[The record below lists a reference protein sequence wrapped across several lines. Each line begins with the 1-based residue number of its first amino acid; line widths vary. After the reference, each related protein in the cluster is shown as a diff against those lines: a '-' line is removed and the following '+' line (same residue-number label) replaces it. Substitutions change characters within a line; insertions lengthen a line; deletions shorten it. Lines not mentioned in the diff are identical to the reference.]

1 MKNLSRLMVLTAAV
15 LLLAGNSYA
24 GKREKLNKEFEAKET
39 VDISTTSGD
48 CIILQGSADKILV
61 QVEYSVHPK
70 EAFNPVFKERKS
82 TLKINERWSGSSS
95 GEVIW
100 TITVPE
106 NTMIEFSTASGDF
119 SIEDAKNDVDISTA
133 SGDVSIDG
141 VSGEF
146 NVSTASGDIEADD
159 VSGELDMSTASGDI
173 EIDNSRGLFELSCA
187 SGDIQA
193 SGITIT
199 EESSFSTASGDV
211 EVDLAKTA
219 EYDLDLSAASGDVS
233 LDYNGNE
240 MKGYFELTAKKRWG
254 GISSSVEFDGE
265 EEFERHG
272 RTYVRKNF
280 TAGPKEPQINI
291 STASGEI
298 ELKK

>member
-1 MKNLSRLMVLTAAV
+1 MKNLGKAVILLSAV
-15 LLLAGNSYA
+15 LLLTGNSYA
-24 GKREKLNKEFEAKET
+24 GKRKELNKEFEAKENI
-39 VDISTTSGD
+39 DINTTSGD
-48 CIILQGSADKILV
+48 CIIQQGSADKILV
-61 QVEYSVHPK
+61 HVEYSVHP
-70 EAFNPVFKERKS
+70 EDAFNPVFKERKS

-95 GEVIW
+95 GDVIW

-106 NTMIEFSTASGDF
+106 NTKIEFSTASGDF
-119 SIEDAKNDVDISTA
+119 SMEDAKNDLNISTA
-133 SGDVSIDG
+133 SGDVSIDN
-141 VSGEF
+141 VTGEF
-146 NVSTASGDIEADD
+146 EISTASGDVDADD
-159 VSGELDMSTASGDI
+159 VSGELDISTASGDI
-173 EIDNSRGLFELSCA
+173 KIDDSQALFELSCA
-187 SGDIQA
+187 SGDIEA
-193 SGITIT
+193 SRITIT

-265 EEFERHG
+265 EEFEKHG
-272 RTYVRKNF
+272 RTYVRKYF
-280 TAGPKEPQINI
+280 TAGLKEPQINI

-298 ELKK
+298 KLKK